1 MDDHLKDK
9 KLATRAV
16 HSGRVPEDGANS
28 VTTPIYPSSTYRM
41 AFPGDES
48 GYVYSRW
55 SNPTRVALEASL
67 ASLENG
73 THAYT
78 FASGMAAVNAV
89 TNLLKAGD
97 HVVAVDDLYGG
108 TLRLFERLLTNQ
120 GLEFSYVDGR
130 DPADFEKAVRKN
142 TRLFWIETPTNPLLR
157 LVDIAKVAQIGR
169 ARNILTAVDSTFATP
184 YLQQPLEQGADIVH
198 HSLSKYLAGHCDVIG
213 GALITKDEKLAEQ
226 LWFNQYAVG
235 AQLGPFESWLVLRG
249 IKTLHVRMDRHCS
262 NAVRIS
268 EFLQTVDVVERVYFP
283 GLQTDSLP
291 NGMSGPGGIV
301 SFGIKADFEQVKSF
315 AMATELFVLAES
327 LGGVESLISHP
338 ASMTHASI
346 PRELREPRGIGDGLI
361 RLSVGLEDVDDLVAD
376 LAHAFEVMQSHK
388 VVR

>member
-41 AFPGDES
+41 AYPGDES
-48 GYVYSRW
+48 GHVYSRW
-55 SNPTRVALEASL
+55 SNPTRGALETAL
-67 ASLENG
+67 ASLEDG
-73 THAYT
+73 THAYA

-89 TNLLKAGD
+89 TNLLKSGD

-108 TLRLFERLLTNQ
+108 TLRLFERLLTKQ

-130 DPADFEKAVRKN
+130 DPANFEKAVKNN
-142 TRLFWIETPTNPLLR
+142 TRLFWIETPTNPLLY
-157 LVDIAKVAQIGR
+157 LVDISAVSEIGR
-169 ARNILTAVDSTFATP
+169 NHDILTAVDSTFATP

-213 GALITKDEKLAEQ
+213 GALIVRDEKLAEQ

-249 IKTLHVRMDRHCS
+249 IKTLHVRMDRHCE
-262 NAVRIS
+262 NAGRIA
-268 EFLQTVDVVERVYFP
+268 EFLQAVDVVERVYFP

-315 AMATELFVLAES
+315 ATATELFVLAES
-327 LGGVESLISHP
+327 LGGVESLINHP

-346 PRELREPRGIGDGLI
+346 PREVREPRGIGDGLI

>member
-16 HSGRVPEDGANS
+16 HSGRVPEDGTNS

-48 GYVYSRW
+48 GHVYSRW
-55 SNPTRVALEASL
+55 SNPTRVALETSL

-73 THAYT
+73 THAYA

-108 TLRLFERLLTNQ
+108 TLRLFESLLTNQ
-120 GLEFSYVDGR
+120 GLSFSYVDGR
-130 DPADFEKAVRKN
+130 DPANFEKAIKDN
-142 TRLFWIETPTNPLLR
+142 TRLFWIETPTNPLLH
-157 LVDIAKVAQIGR
+157 LIDISAVSEIGR

-249 IKTLHVRMDRHCS
+249 IKTLHVRMDRHCD
-262 NAVRIS
+262 NAGRIA
-268 EFLQTVDVVERVYFP
+268 EFLQTVDVVEQVYFP

-291 NGMSGPGGIV
+291 NGMRGPGGIV

-327 LGGVESLISHP
+327 LGGVESLINHP

-346 PRELREPRGIGDGLI
+346 PREIREPRGVGDGLI

-376 LAHAFEVMQSHK
+376 LEQAFEVMQSQK
-388 VVR
+388 VAR